1 MTNKPTKTVVLASK
15 SKGVQV
21 DVSLV
26 NRERL
31 VGEYELEYQEEQ
43 ARLQNKETLY
53 TNYDNE

>member
-21 DVSLV
+21 DASLL

-31 VGEYELEYQEEQ
+31 VREYENEYQEEKS
-43 ARLQNKETLY
+43 RLKDKETLY
-53 TNYDNE
+53 ANYDNE

>member
-1 MTNKPTKTVVLASK
+1 MTNKPTKIVVLASK

-21 DVSLV
+21 DASLL

-31 VGEYELEYQEEQ
+31 VREYEAEYQEEQ

-53 TNYDNE
+53 ANYDNE